1 MFSFSALFVVST
13 LACSIVT
20 SALPLNTPVGDL
32 RVPSVPGPTGIASRD
47 VPRVESL
54 SAIITTLEAGISGP
68 ANALKSVTP
77 QNAMYDNIR
86 GPIVEIHDE
95 FSRAL
100 ASVRS
105 LVDHFKEGVL
115 APIAEVNTE
124 DARGYFEEIIDGL
137 LETVEDFSDAV
148 LNAFTPV
155 GSAELLFGLN
165 APVSTLVATTKALPD
180 DHRR

>member
-1 MFSFSALFVVST
+1 M
-13 LACSIVT
+13 LA
-20 SALPLNTPVGDL
+20 
-32 RVPSVPGPTGIASRD
+32 
-47 VPRVESL
+47 E
-54 SAIITTLEAGISGP
+54 
-68 ANALKSVTP
+68 SVTP

-124 DARGYFEEIIDGL
+124 DTRGYFEGIIDVRRCISPRL
-137 LETVEDFSDAV
+137 LHII
-148 LNAFTPV
+148 
-155 GSAELLFGLN
+155 
-165 APVSTLVATTKALPD
+165 VAHFDCA
-180 DHRR
+180 